1 MILLSVTLTTQIL
14 SMASDNDKSSNNH
27 NLDGSLKSNKKLAN
41 SGSIGK
47 RLIVFIN

>member
-1 MILLSVTLTTQIL
+1 
-14 SMASDNDKSSNNH
+14 MASDNDNSSNNH

-47 RLIVFIN
+47 RLIVLLNYKIILLFMEVRS